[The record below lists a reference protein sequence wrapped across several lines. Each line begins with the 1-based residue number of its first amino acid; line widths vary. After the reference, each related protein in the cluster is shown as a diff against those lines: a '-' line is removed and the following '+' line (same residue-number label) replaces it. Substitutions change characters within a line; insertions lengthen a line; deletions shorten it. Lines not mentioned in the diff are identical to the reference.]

1 MFQQV
6 VAHFG
11 SQSELARAMGVSRS
25 AVCQWKALGAIPPKQ
40 CKQIEV
46 LTNGKFK
53 ALDLVLEYYG
63 INNNEGL

>member
-6 VAHFG
+6 VDHFG

-25 AVCQWKALGAIPPKQ
+25 AVCQWKVLGAIPPKHS
-40 CKQIEV
+40 KQIDV

-53 ALDLVLEYYG
+53 AIDLVLEYYG
-63 INNNEGL
+63 IKNNEGL